1 MESSSQL
8 LEARAWSRS
17 VGPRAFALLG
27 IFLGVLAGW
36 LVVPP
41 VTLRTPV
48 PSIALGIL
56 AAACGTVALR
66 GGDRRYGG
74 LAVGSAVLGG
84 IGAIG
89 VVQVSVSELDKVVV
103 WSALTASMLANA
115 TPLVFAALGGIA
127 AERSG
132 VVNIGLEG
140 MMLSGAFFGILGA
153 DVTGSWEL
161 GLAIAALSGI
171 LLGLLHAFFAVQ
183 LRANQIVAGVG
194 INFLALGLTG
204 YLFVDIYGSNGTPT
218 DISTIPNV
226 SLPFLSEGS
235 FLAVAF
241 GDLNLMVWIG
251 LALVVVFHLLLF
263 KTRIGLRAR
272 AVSEHPAAAESAGIS
287 VFGIRYLAVT
297 LSGVMAAIGGAALSM
312 GLVDSF
318 NQNMTAGR
326 GFIALAAMIFGGWRP
341 FGALGASLLFGMAS
355 ALALRLP
362 SDSSSATVLFHALP
376 YILTLVA
383 VAGVIGRVTPPAAV
397 GEPYKKPTS

>member
-1 MESSSQL
+1 M
-8 LEARAWSRS
+8 
-17 VGPRAFALLG
+17 
-27 IFLGVLAGW
+27 
-36 LVVPP
+36 
-41 VTLRTPV
+41 
-48 PSIALGIL
+48 
-56 AAACGTVALR
+56 VALR

-89 VVQVSVSELDKVVV
+89 IVQVSVSELDKVVV

-115 TPLVFAALGGIA
+115 TPLILAALGGIA
-127 AERSG
+127 AERAG
-132 VVNIGLEG
+132 VINIGLEG

-171 LLGLLHAFFAVQ
+171 LLGLLHALFAVH

-194 INFLALGLTG
+194 INFLAIGLTG

-218 DISTIPNV
+218 DISSIPNI
-226 SLPFLSEGS
+226 SLPFLPDGS
-235 FLAVAF
+235 FFGIAF
-241 GDLNLMVWIG
+241 GDLNLMVWVG

-263 KTRIGLRAR
+263 KTRIGLRTR

-312 GLVDSF
+312 GVVDSF

-362 SDSSSATVLFHALP
+362 SDTSSATVLFHALP